1 MNLLPNSKEV
11 VLALSVYDINT
22 ALRADTVLA
31 NIAGKTMNFFPVV
44 ATNGETAPFV
54 IYYYQPSIP
63 SADAYWIRKDVIR
76 YSIFDTDA
84 DRLFRLSERF
94 LERLGQAD
102 QVAKSGGITGSNS
115 RILSS
120 YQTGSSLAAPLE
132 KEGWYRMNL
141 DFKVCNV

>member
-1 MNLLPNSKEV
+1 M
-11 VLALSVYDINT
+11 ALSVYDINT
-22 ALRADTVLA
+22 ALKADSSLA

-63 SADAYWIRKDVIR
+63 SSEAYWMRKDIIR

-84 DRLFRLSERF
+84 DRLFRLSERV
-94 LERLGQAD
+94 LAILGKAD
-102 QVAKSGGITGSNS
+102 QVAQTGGITGANS

-120 YQTGSSLAAPLE
+120 YQIGSSLVAPLE

-141 DFKVCNV
+141 DFRVCNV

>member
-1 MNLLPNSKEV
+1 M
-11 VLALSVYDINT
+11 ALSVYDINT
-22 ALRADTVLA
+22 ALKADSSLA

-63 SADAYWIRKDVIR
+63 SSEAYWMRKDIIR

-84 DRLFRLSERF
+84 DRLFRLSERV
-94 LERLGQAD
+94 LAILGEAD
-102 QVAKSGGITGSNS
+102 QVAQAGGITGTNS

-120 YQTGSSLAAPLE
+120 YQIGSSLVAPLE

-141 DFKVCNV
+141 DFRVCNV